1 MKVRPLQEGDYD
13 RGFLQL
19 LSQLTSV
26 GEVSRAE
33 FLSEF
38 LLKSIFFFNLSFI
51 FLIPARFAKMKAS
64 SCYYVSFSYCLL
76 FVELILIIIFTGNCD

>member
-38 LLKSIFFFNLSFI
+38 PFFKIVF
-51 FLIPARFAKMKAS
+51 K
-64 SCYYVSFSYCLL
+64 
-76 FVELILIIIFTGNCD
+76 